1 MSAIIR
7 TGERFGIN
15 YIIDVLLG
23 AKNKKILE
31 RGHHELSVYGIVD
44 DFSKEDLRR
53 IISQLVYR
61 KLIVKS
67 GDEYP
72 ILELSPAGKDFLKK
86 REKIRLPKVKALAKS
101 LQPSDAIDAGYDKDL
116 FEKLRLLAQRIGG

>member
-7 TGERFGIN
+7 TGQRFGIN

-23 AKNKKILE
+23 AKNKKIIE
-31 RGHHELSVYGIVD
+31 RDHHKLSVYGIVD

-67 GDEYP
+67 GDEFP
-72 ILELSPAGKDFLKK
+72 GLELGQRGTGF
-86 REKIRLPKVKALAKS
+86 
-101 LQPSDAIDAGYDKDL
+101 
-116 FEKLRLLAQRIGG
+116 FEGAARNSFT